1 VLYIFIFYLFFTLG
15 TPGTTGVPIK
25 WMCVEGT
32 KDEGMLNVVTALIRA
47 CSNVYFFYVITAL
60 TRWEDK

>member
-1 VLYIFIFYLFFTLG
+1 M
-15 TPGTTGVPIK
+15 GVPIK

-47 CSNVYFFYVITAL
+47 CSKHTLSKVLYYTVLKYTVL
-60 TRWEDK
+60 HT